1 MCSCFQSLHFIFPQK
16 LWSLKLPMVVQSIGH
31 CRSCLLHIYWDDNK
45 QFLLDTNSEQ
55 TPFFCN
61 IVLFCNVN
69 KGGHHS
75 LCGYLLSPQSRH
87 CHWLMSGGTSQNRA
101 TLWTNLETVTISDT
115 ASCSSTLD
123 RSPCLW
129 ESAPTS
135 QSPLCI
141 HPPPGC
147 CQSGKSHAPCLST
160 SILYREQWQHSVYLL
175 TSPLTVL
182 TMILYH

>member
-1 MCSCFQSLHFIFPQK
+1 M
-16 LWSLKLPMVVQSIGH
+16 
-31 CRSCLLHIYWDDNK
+31 NK
-45 QFLLDTNSEQ
+45 H
-55 TPFFCN
+55 PFFV
-61 IVLFCNVN
+61 ILSYFVMWI
-69 KGGHHS
+69 KGATTHS
-75 LCGYLLSPQSRH
+75 VDISYPRRVATASSWCQAEPRKTEQLSELTWKQSQSRTQ
-87 CHWLMSGGTSQNRA
+87 LLA
-101 TLWTNLETVTISDT
+101 DILWTDHLVLYSTVLYCTMSDT
-115 ASCSSTLD
+115 TSCSSTLD

-141 HPPPGC
+141 HPPPGF
-147 CQSGKSHAPCLST
+147 CQSGKSHAACLST